1 MTIFHQFLTWSEVTF
16 VRSEVTVVWSEVTVV
31 WSEVTS
37 IMQRTAF
44 CLEQSDLG
52 RNDHGA

>member
-37 IMQRTAF
+37 IMQRTAI
-44 CLEQSDLG
+44 LG

>member
-16 VRSEVTVVWSEVTVV
+16 VRSEVTVVWSK
-31 WSEVTS
+31 VTS

-44 CLEQSDLG
+44 LG